1 MKRHLD
7 RQIALRLSQEQEA
20 KLKFAAFAYECSVS
34 DLIRA
39 ALEPLFKAGER
50 ELIVAATKVSFNRGK
65 GKGGLLINTWRESL
79 RRLMV
84 FHSFSLLEL
93 RDKFK
98 LIMEFLKNED
108 K

>member
-7 RQIALRLSQEQEA
+7 RQIALRLSQKQED

-39 ALEPLFKAGER
+39 ALEPLFEVGER
-50 ELIVAATKVSFNRGK
+50 ELIVAAMS
-65 GKGGLLINTWRESL
+65 INIWRESL

-98 LIMEFLKNED
+98 LIMEFLKNDE

>member
-39 ALEPLFKAGER
+39 ALEPLFEAGER
-50 ELIVAATKVSFNRGK
+50 ELIVAAMMASFDK
-65 GKGGLLINTWRESL
+65 GKGGLLINTWRKSL

-93 RDKFK
+93 REKYK
-98 LIMEFLKNED
+98 LIMEFRKI
-108 K
+108 KKI

>member
-7 RQIALRLSQEQEA
+7 RQIALRLSQKQED

-39 ALEPLFKAGER
+39 ALEPLFEVGER
-50 ELIVAATKVSFNRGK
+50 ELIVAAMSIK
-65 GKGGLLINTWRESL
+65 IWRESL

-98 LIMEFLKNED
+98 LIMEFLKNDE